1 MLAPPLKN
9 ALLRFLSKPGSFS
22 VKLWNFRGL
31 CIPSFGEWILLA
43 DDHAA

>member
-1 MLAPPLKN
+1 MLARPLKN

-31 CIPSFGEWILLA
+31 YPVFWVKWSEFS
-43 DDHAA
+43 